1 MTIPKDWKIEGKYL
15 KTYHCVDDT
24 IEVTI
29 TEVND
34 DRYVYRCYED
44 KMGICFATTMTLQEA
59 FEESD
64 AYIKDVYGDVFFRN
78 GGL

>member
-1 MTIPKDWKIEGKYL
+1 MTIPKDWKIEGKYV
-15 KTYHCVDDT
+15 KTYHCVDHT

-44 KMGICFATTMTLQEA
+44 NMGICFATTMTLQEA

-64 AYIKDVYGDVFFRN
+64 VYIKDVYGDVFFRN